1 MGNAKGPSAAL
12 PQPDAVLRQHP
23 AERDRG
29 PALADEGF
37 SRRHREPSPGRDGAR
52 PRLPVRCRGAAPVSA
67 SIGFGASGRLSAGPA
82 NTVPGRWYRRGR
94 RFPGFRIFIGQGLQ
108 ALLFFYPQID
118 RKGRKDPPDPAP
130 LRPGRRSMA
139 GGANRPLWRLPRR
152 LRMRKIAGR
161 SLAGAGQTA
170 CKPAVIRRS

>member
-52 PRLPVRCRGAAPVSA
+52 PRLPGRCRGAAPVSA

-108 ALLFFYPQID
+108 ALLFFILKSTARGARTLLTRPPC
-118 RKGRKDPPDPAP
+118 GRVVDLWRAERTARFGGCPGGCGCGKSPGAAWRGPAK
-130 LRPGRRSMA
+130 RPV
-139 GGANRPLWRLPRR
+139 NRP
-152 LRMRKIAGR
+152 
-161 SLAGAGQTA
+161 
-170 CKPAVIRRS
+170 